1 GGGGGGGGHSNGTT
15 GPEDLKRF
23 CSEER
28 SRLIKRLADELRLE
42 ETKLVLLKKLRHSQ
56 IHTTSHKENSQLR
69 GPLERHGVPGGGPPP
84 LMRGGQGTPARP
96 LPQPPGKT
104 SIMPPLL
111 RGSQGSVV
119 RAPPPLL
126 LAPRPG
132 APSPR
137 SMQQNAGMHVSA
149 ANKPSYSQHPA
160 LSMGG
165 RGGAV
170 SVATGSKSG
179 LVVSPAGGM
188 GGPQGPAGSLPSHQ
202 QPKGPAGMGGG
213 VGGGGG
219 GGGGGGVGGGGVL
232 AESPASRQAA
242 AKLALRKQ
250 LEKTLLEIPPPKP
263 PAPELAFMPSAVNA
277 EFIYLLGLEQAVT
290 TLLQGNGKVRLLHVE
305 PFACGHCGTDFTPR
319 WARDRCGLVLCE
331 RCLAVGHKRALRAEH
346 TERLKAAFLRAL
358 QQEQEIEQ
366 QFKQQQQQSS
376 LTPGKG
382 ESVIHHRPTLKQSQP
397 PMLQQR
403 GPQVGVRGMG
413 PPYSPAGSLLGGAAG
428 MNMLY
433 VRPGS
438 MGVHKPPGSPS
449 PADRQREYLLDM
461 IPSRSLP
468 KPGTPTPWK

>member
-1 GGGGGGGGHSNGTT
+1 MVEEAAAVVEVVEAVEAGGGGGGHSNGTT

-69 GPLERHGVPGGGPPP
+69 
-84 LMRGGQGTPARP
+84 
-96 LPQPPGKT
+96 
-104 SIMPPLL
+104 
-111 RGSQGSVV
+111 
-119 RAPPPLL
+119 
-126 LAPRPG
+126 
-132 APSPR
+132 
-137 SMQQNAGMHVSA
+137 
-149 ANKPSYSQHPA
+149 HPA

-366 QFKQQQQQSS
+366 QFKQQQQQQSS

>member
-1 GGGGGGGGHSNGTT
+1 
-15 GPEDLKRF
+15 RF

-69 GPLERHGVPGGGPPP
+69 GPLERHG
-84 LMRGGQGTPARP
+84 
-96 LPQPPGKT
+96 PPGKT

-149 ANKPSYSQHPA
+149 ANKPSYSQVPTAAHT
-160 LSMGG
+160 LSLTSG
-165 RGGAV
+165 
-170 SVATGSKSG
+170 SVAR
-179 LVVSPAGGM
+179 
-188 GGPQGPAGSLPSHQ
+188 
-202 QPKGPAGMGGG
+202 
-213 VGGGGG
+213 
-219 GGGGGGVGGGGVL
+219 GGVL

-382 ESVIHHRPTLKQSQP
+382 ESVIHHRPTLKQVREMYTFTKTHHTSSHKWALFLTLLSFVLLQSQP

-413 PPYSPAGSLLGGAAG
+413 PPYSPAGSLLGGAGTSTHHTHTRAHTRTHTRTHIPG